1 MKKVLRLTESELIRI
16 VKRIVE
22 SDDDIRSRMKRRFDG
37 LQNLIQQEVDNE
49 DEPESYSDAFEY
61 ASNILSYAVNE
72 FISLPGNEYMAD
84 RYDDVLDYAKEEF
97 GEDVMDVFRSIV
109 GDDMGDFEDEDEM
122 FETLYEDEYG
132 SVEETDFES
141 DDSLN
146 EAEYQGR
153 KVQLGK
159 VMQGD
164 VKKSK
169 VYVKNDKGKVVKVNF
184 GFGGTSAKGK
194 RMSIKKNNPERRK
207 SFRARHNCENPG
219 PRWKPRY
226 WSCRAW

>member
-22 SDDDIRSRMKRRFDG
+22 SDDDIRSRMKRRFDV

-132 SVEETDFES
+132 SVQLVDYEREFM
-141 DDSLN
+141 N

-194 RMSIKKNNPERRK
+194 RMSIKKNNPARRK

>member
-1 MKKVLRLTESELIRI
+1 
-16 VKRIVE
+16 
-22 SDDDIRSRMKRRFDG
+22 
-37 LQNLIQQEVDNE
+37 
-49 DEPESYSDAFEY
+49 
-61 ASNILSYAVNE
+61 
-72 FISLPGNEYMAD
+72 MAD

-132 SVEETDFES
+132 SVQLVDYEREFM
-141 DDSLN
+141 N

-194 RMSIKKNNPERRK
+194 RMSIKKNDPARRK

>member
-122 FETLYEDEYG
+122 FETLYEDVYG
-132 SVEETDFES
+132 SVQLVDYEREFM
-141 DDSLN
+141 N

>member
-49 DEPESYSDAFEY
+49 DEPESYSDEFEY
-61 ASNILSYAVNE
+61 ASNILSYAVDE

-84 RYDDVLDYAKEEF
+84 RYDEVLDYAKEEF
-97 GEDVMDVFRSIV
+97 GEDVMDVFRQLV

-122 FETLYEDEYG
+122 SETLYEDIYG
-132 SVEETDFES
+132 SVQSVDYEKEFLT
-141 DDSLN
+141 

-194 RMSIKKNNPERRK
+194 RMTIKKNDPARRK
-207 SFRARHNCENPG
+207 AFRARHNCENPG

>member
-22 SDDDIRSRMKRRFDG
+22 SDDEIRSRMKRRFDG

-49 DEPESYSDAFEY
+49 DEPESYSDEFEY
-61 ASNILSYAVNE
+61 ASNILSYAVDE

-84 RYDDVLDYAKEEF
+84 RYDEVLDYAKEEF
-97 GEDVMDVFRSIV
+97 GEDVMDVFRQLV

-122 FETLYEDEYG
+122 SETLYEDIYG
-132 SVEETDFES
+132 SVQSVDYEKEFLT
-141 DDSLN
+141 

-194 RMSIKKNNPERRK
+194 RMSIKKNDPARRK

>member
-49 DEPESYSDAFEY
+49 DEPESYSDEFEY
-61 ASNILSYAVNE
+61 ASNILSYAVDE

-84 RYDDVLDYAKEEF
+84 RYDEVLDYAKEEF
-97 GEDVMDVFRSIV
+97 GEDVMDVFRQLV

-122 FETLYEDEYG
+122 SETLYEDIYG
-132 SVEETDFES
+132 SVQSVDYEKEF
-141 DDSLN
+141 LN

-194 RMSIKKNNPERRK
+194 RMTIKKNDPARRK
-207 SFRARHNCENPG
+207 AFRARHNCENPG

>member
-1 MKKVLRLTESELIRI
+1 MKKILRLTESELIRI

-132 SVEETDFES
+132 SVQLVDYEREFM
-141 DDSLN
+141 N

>member
-194 RMSIKKNNPERRK
+194 RMSIKKNDPARRK

>member
-61 ASNILSYAVNE
+61 ASNILSYAVDE

-84 RYDDVLDYAKEEF
+84 RYDEVLDYAKEEF
-97 GEDVMDVFRSIV
+97 GEDVMDVFRQLV

-122 FETLYEDEYG
+122 SETLYEDIYG
-132 SVEETDFES
+132 SVQSVDYEKEFLT
-141 DDSLN
+141 

-194 RMSIKKNNPERRK
+194 RMTIKKNDPARRK
-207 SFRARHNCENPG
+207 AFRARHNCENPG

>member
-132 SVEETDFES
+132 SVQLVDYEREFM
-141 DDSLN
+141 N

>member
-49 DEPESYSDAFEY
+49 DEPESYSDEFEY
-61 ASNILSYAVNE
+61 ASNILSYAVDE

-84 RYDDVLDYAKEEF
+84 RYDEVLDYAKEEF
-97 GEDVMDVFRSIV
+97 GEDVMDVFRELV

-122 FETLYEDEYG
+122 FETLYEDIYG
-132 SVEETDFES
+132 SVQSVDYEKEF
-141 DDSLN
+141 LN

-194 RMSIKKNNPERRK
+194 RMTIKKNDPARRK
-207 SFRARHNCENPG
+207 AFRARHNCENPG

>member
-22 SDDDIRSRMKRRFDG
+22 SDDDIRFRMKRRFDV

-132 SVEETDFES
+132 SVQLVDYEREFM
-141 DDSLN
+141 N

>member
-22 SDDDIRSRMKRRFDG
+22 SDDEIRSRMKRRFDG

-61 ASNILSYAVNE
+61 ASNILSYAVDE

-84 RYDDVLDYAKEEF
+84 RYDEVLDYAKEEF
-97 GEDVMDVFRSIV
+97 GEDVMDVFRELV

-122 FETLYEDEYG
+122 FETLYEDKYG
-132 SVEETDFES
+132 SVQSVDYEKEF
-141 DDSLN
+141 LN

-194 RMSIKKNNPERRK
+194 RMTIKKNDPARRK
-207 SFRARHNCENPG
+207 AFRARHNCENPG

>member
-22 SDDDIRSRMKRRFDG
+22 SDDEIRSRMKRRFDG

-61 ASNILSYAVNE
+61 ASNILSYAVDE

-84 RYDDVLDYAKEEF
+84 RYDEVLDYAKEEF
-97 GEDVMDVFRSIV
+97 GEDVMDVFRELV

-122 FETLYEDEYG
+122 FETLYEDIYG
-132 SVEETDFES
+132 SVQSVDYEKEF
-141 DDSLN
+141 LN

-194 RMSIKKNNPERRK
+194 RMTIKKNDPARRK
-207 SFRARHNCENPG
+207 AFRARHNCENPG

>member
-122 FETLYEDEYG
+122 FETL
-132 SVEETDFES
+132 
-141 DDSLN
+141 
-146 EAEYQGR
+146 
-153 KVQLGK
+153 
-159 VMQGD
+159 
-164 VKKSK
+164 
-169 VYVKNDKGKVVKVNF
+169 
-184 GFGGTSAKGK
+184 
-194 RMSIKKNNPERRK
+194 
-207 SFRARHNCENPG
+207 
-219 PRWKPRY
+219 
-226 WSCRAW
+226 

>member
-49 DEPESYSDAFEY
+49 DEPESYSDEFEY
-61 ASNILSYAVNE
+61 ASNILSYAVDE
-72 FISLPGNEYMAD
+72 FISLPGNEYMAE
-84 RYDDVLDYAKEEF
+84 RYDEVLDYAKEEF
-97 GEDVMDVFRSIV
+97 GEDVMDVFRQLV

-122 FETLYEDEYG
+122 SETLYEDIYG
-132 SVEETDFES
+132 SVQSVDYEKEFLT
-141 DDSLN
+141 

-194 RMSIKKNNPERRK
+194 RMTIKKNDPARRK
-207 SFRARHNCENPG
+207 AFRARHNCENPG

>member
-22 SDDDIRSRMKRRFDG
+22 SDDDIRSRMKRRFDV

-122 FETLYEDEYG
+122 FETLYEDVYG
-132 SVEETDFES
+132 SVQLVDYEREFM
-141 DDSLN
+141 N

-194 RMSIKKNNPERRK
+194 RMSIKKNDPARRK

>member
-49 DEPESYSDAFEY
+49 YEPESYSDAFEY

-122 FETLYEDEYG
+122 FETLYEDVYG
-132 SVEETDFES
+132 SVQLVDYEREFM
-141 DDSLN
+141 N

-194 RMSIKKNNPERRK
+194 RMSIKKNDPARRK

-219 PRWKPRY
+219 PRWKPKY
-226 WSCRAW
+226 WSCKAW

>member
-22 SDDDIRSRMKRRFDG
+22 SDDDIRSRMKRRFDV

-132 SVEETDFES
+132 SVQLVDYEREFM
-141 DDSLN
+141 N

>member
-22 SDDDIRSRMKRRFDG
+22 SDDEIRSRMKRRFDG

-61 ASNILSYAVNE
+61 ASNILSYAVDE

-84 RYDDVLDYAKEEF
+84 RYDEVLDYAKEEF
-97 GEDVMDVFRSIV
+97 GEDVMDVFRQLV

-122 FETLYEDEYG
+122 SETLYEDIYG
-132 SVEETDFES
+132 SVQSVDYEKEFLT
-141 DDSLN
+141 

-194 RMSIKKNNPERRK
+194 RMTIKKNDPARRK
-207 SFRARHNCENPG
+207 AFRARHNCENPG

>member
-22 SDDDIRSRMKRRFDG
+22 SDDDIGSRMKRRFDV

-132 SVEETDFES
+132 SVQLVDYEREFM
-141 DDSLN
+141 N

>member
-22 SDDDIRSRMKRRFDG
+22 SDDDIRFRMKRRFDV

-132 SVEETDFES
+132 SVQLVDYEREFM
-141 DDSLN
+141 N

-219 PRWKPRY
+219 PRWKPKY

>member
-22 SDDDIRSRMKRRFDG
+22 SDDEIRSRMKRRFDG

-61 ASNILSYAVNE
+61 ASNILSYAVDE

-84 RYDDVLDYAKEEF
+84 RYDEVLDYAKEEF
-97 GEDVMDVFRSIV
+97 GEDVMDVFRQLV

-122 FETLYEDEYG
+122 SETLYEDIYG
-132 SVEETDFES
+132 SVQSVDYEKEF
-141 DDSLN
+141 LN

-194 RMSIKKNNPERRK
+194 RMTIKKNDPARRK
-207 SFRARHNCENPG
+207 AFRARHNCENPG

>member
-1 MKKVLRLTESELIRI
+1 
-16 VKRIVE
+16 
-22 SDDDIRSRMKRRFDG
+22 MKRRFEV

-132 SVEETDFES
+132 SVQLVDYEREFM
-141 DDSLN
+141 N

>member
-22 SDDDIRSRMKRRFDG
+22 SDDEIRSRMKRRFDG

-49 DEPESYSDAFEY
+49 DEPESYSDEFEY
-61 ASNILSYAVNE
+61 ASNILSYAVDE

-84 RYDDVLDYAKEEF
+84 RYDEVLDYAKEEF
-97 GEDVMDVFRSIV
+97 GEDVMDVFRQLV

-122 FETLYEDEYG
+122 SETLYEDIYG
-132 SVEETDFES
+132 SVQSVDYEKEF
-141 DDSLN
+141 LN

-194 RMSIKKNNPERRK
+194 RMTIKKNDPARRK
-207 SFRARHNCENPG
+207 AFRARHNCENPG

>member
-49 DEPESYSDAFEY
+49 DEPESYSDEFEY
-61 ASNILSYAVNE
+61 ASNILSYAVDE

-84 RYDDVLDYAKEEF
+84 RYDEVLDYAKEEF
-97 GEDVMDVFRSIV
+97 GEDVMDVFRQLV

-122 FETLYEDEYG
+122 SETLYEDIYG
-132 SVEETDFES
+132 SVQSVDYEKEFLT
-141 DDSLN
+141 

-194 RMSIKKNNPERRK
+194 RMTIKKNDPARRK